1 MCIHREPAYS
11 GRPLRFPLPVSE
23 GVQDH
28 TILLPLFPQM
38 TAAMQEEVVTALR
51 TAIDLASAPARAVA

>member
-1 MCIHREPAYS
+1 MPGSPRH
-11 GRPLRFPLPVSE
+11 FPLPVSE
-23 GVQDH
+23 SVQDH

-51 TAIDLASAPARAVA
+51 AAIDASLVPARAVA